1 MGYEIAL
8 FDLDSTL
15 FDSEL
20 SEKLALSASFDQYE
34 IKSSHHL
41 LKTYRGI
48 NSGLWLDFENNW
60 SKLALVRLAV
70 GALDFLCLYSETS
83 LAIESLSTTDKIS
96 PASGV
101 WLIPS
106 ISIVSPG

>member
-48 NSGLWLDFENNW
+48 NSGLWSDFEN
-60 SKLALVRLAV
+60 KAITLPELRIERFQRLC
-70 GALDFLCLYSETS
+70 DCLLYTS
-83 LAIESLSTTDKIS
+83 PS
-96 PASGV
+96 PRD
-101 WLIPS
+101 
-106 ISIVSPG
+106 

>member
-41 LKTYRGI
+41 LKTYR
-48 NSGLWLDFENNW
+48 
-60 SKLALVRLAV
+60 
-70 GALDFLCLYSETS
+70 
-83 LAIESLSTTDKIS
+83 AIIQ
-96 PASGV
+96 AFG
-101 WLIPS
+101 
-106 ISIVSPG
+106 